1 MIKKLDTL
9 IIKAFIGPFFA
20 TFFIALFV
28 LVMQF
33 FWLYIDDL
41 VGKGLDLPTLAHL
54 TGLVAVNWVPLALP
68 LALLLSSIMT
78 FGNLGESFELVA
90 IKSAGIPLLR
100 FMQPLFITAVIIAGI
115 SFLFANN
122 IMPVAVLKLNTL
134 KYDIIVSKPA
144 FDIKEGV
151 FYDKIE
157 GYVIKI
163 GQKSKDGNTIK
174 DVIIYEK
181 NYGLQDNSLIAESG
195 IMKVAPGNR
204 LEFNLKN
211 GWQYQEKGSRL
222 TTNTEF
228 TRVGFKEYKK
238 MLDLS
243 SFKMNKT
250 SDSAFSDNYK
260 MLSVRQLSK
269 TIDSLRNFE
278 TYFEKRSQTEVS
290 SYFTFTKYA
299 DTGLIAVDTKSAANI
314 KNINQIIPDSVGRSI
329 QDKFKIQFNSAK
341 SNIDLLAA
349 DYTARQKN
357 LRSHL
362 IEWHR
367 KFTLA
372 VACIVLF
379 LIGAPLGSIIR
390 KGGLGT
396 PLVFAVIFFVI
407 FHLLN
412 TFGEKFV
419 KGGVLSPFTGMWLS
433 SAVLIPIGF
442 FLTYKAMKDSQLFNQ
457 EYYYRSFKKLQI
469 FLGTFR
475 NKKNLQLKTIA

>member
-41 VGKGLDLPTLAHL
+41 VGKGLDIGTLGHL
-54 TGLVAVNWVPLALP
+54 TGLVAINWVPLALP

-100 FMQPLFITAVIIAGI
+100 FMQPLFIVAVLIAGI

-122 IMPVAVLKLNTL
+122 IMPVAALKLNTL

-144 FDIKEGV
+144 FDIKEGI

-174 DVIIYEK
+174 NVIIYEK
-181 NYGLQDNSLIAESG
+181 SYGLQDYSLVAESG
-195 IMKVAPGNR
+195 VMKVAPGNK
-204 LEFNLKN
+204 LEFDLKN
-211 GWQYQEKGSRL
+211 GWRYQEKGGRL
-222 TTNTEF
+222 TTNTELI
-228 TRVGFKEYKK
+228 RLGFKEYKK

-243 SFKMNKT
+243 SFQMNKT
-250 SDSAFSDNYK
+250 SDSAFKDNYK
-260 MLSVRQLSK
+260 MLSVRQLGK
-269 TIDSLRNFE
+269 TIDSLRNTQTF
-278 TYFEKRSQTEVS
+278 YEKRSQNEVS
-290 SYFTFTKYA
+290 VYFTFPKYA
-299 DTGLIAVDTKSAANI
+299 DTGLVKVDPKTLPNI
-314 KNINQIIPDSVGRSI
+314 KSIDQVLPDSAKTALTDRA
-329 QDKFKIQFNSAK
+329 KITISSAK
-341 SNIDLLAA
+341 SNIDLIAT
-349 DYTARQKN
+349 DYDSKQKEIMY
-357 LRSHL
+357 HQ

-372 VACIVLF
+372 VACIILF

-419 KGGVLSPFTGMWLS
+419 KGGVMSPFAGMWLS
-433 SAVLIPIGF
+433 TAVLIPISC

-457 EYYYRSFKKLQI
+457 EYYYRAFKKLRL
-469 FLGTFR
+469 FLANFR
-475 NKKNLQLKTIA
+475 TKRIND